1 MRIYLKTTPNNQPVP
16 FDYQQKLI
24 GCLHKWLGNNELH
37 DKMSLYSF
45 SWLLGGVMT
54 ENGYTFKNGARWFI
68 SFYDEK
74 NIKTIVKTILS
85 DPLMF
90 CGLRVI
96 DLEIQEEIP
105 DFSNQEY
112 FRLASPIFIK
122 RRVGEKG
129 IRFYTFNDAESGQY
143 MVETLKHKME
153 IAGLPEDDTLNIH
166 FDLNYP
172 DKKIKKISIHGLYI
186 HCNMCPVIIHGKPET
201 KAFAWTVGL
210 GSATGSSLGAL
221 L

>member
-37 DKMSLYSF
+37 DKISLYSF
-45 SWLLGGVMT
+45 SWLLDSKMT
-54 ENGYTFKNGARWFI
+54 QNGYNFGNGARWFI

-74 NIKTIVKTILS
+74 YAKTLIKTILS
-85 DPLMF
+85 DPVMF
-90 CGLRVI
+90 CGLEVLDI
-96 DLEIQEEIP
+96 VIQETP

-122 RRVGEKG
+122 RRISEKQ
-129 IRFYTFNDAESGQY
+129 IRFYTFEDAESAQY

-153 IAGLPEDDTLNIH
+153 IAGLPDDQTLDIS

-172 DKKIKKISIHGLYI
+172 KKKIKKINIHGLDI
-186 HCNMCPVIIHGKPET
+186 KCNMCPVIIQGKPET
-201 KAFAWTVGL
+201 KAFAWEVGI
-210 GSATGSSLGAL
+210 GNATGSSLGAL
-221 L
+221 F